1 MLISWDWL
9 SDYVK
14 LDKPI
19 DEVVTRW
26 AMSGLNHEST
36 QMVEGVPV
44 IDLEVTSNRADCL
57 GHIGVAR
64 EAAVL
69 HELPLVIPQ
78 PQPPTVAQDVA
89 SLLTVENQFREGCPR
104 YTARVIRGVK
114 VGPSPEWLAKRLRAI
129 GINPINNV
137 VDATNYVMMECGQPL
152 HAFDLS
158 RIRGN
163 KIVIRPGQVQESF
176 VAIDHRAYTL
186 DPQMIVIADS
196 ERAVA
201 LGGVMGG
208 LDSEVSPETRDV
220 MIEAA
225 SFVPMAIRR
234 TARKLKL
241 HSPSSHRF
249 ERRIDPDQL
258 DWASRRCCELILQMA
273 GGELLAGCI
282 ESVAEAPD
290 GAAPI
295 PGTVSLDAVNVETNR
310 CTEVTLRRSQIVRVL
325 GIEIPWDKSQSI
337 LERLGCGV
345 SGTGVDGEC
354 RVVPP
359 SFRQDLS
366 REVDL
371 IEEVARIY
379 GYEQIPEDAMVP
391 MVASSK
397 RPKDIVMTTV
407 RGIAC
412 AAGFDETLNP
422 SLIGK
427 SATDR
432 ISPWSSENALATMM
446 PLLEGASS
454 LRRSL
459 LPSLIAA
466 RLHNQSQSNRDVR
479 LFETASIYLPQGAGL
494 PIEQLVL
501 GLIAESDIRLV
512 RGVFE
517 EILERTCGLTLEGAT
532 GCGWN
537 QSLVDWDFLDTGS
550 GVCWMLGDAMLAWVG
565 ALSKSLAQSIK
576 LEGAVAIG
584 ELNLSLLLERARL
597 VPQVRS
603 VVPYPAIVRDLN
615 FVVDES
621 VQWQSMREVI
631 AAAAGDLCVAL
642 DFREIYRDAKR
653 DGVGKKRMLLALT
666 LQSRTDTLRSEQADQ
681 VIERVLDTC
690 RDRLAAELLAS

>member
-36 QMVEGVPV
+36 EMVEGVPV

-64 EAAVL
+64 EASVL
-69 HELPLVIPQ
+69 HELPFVIPQ
-78 PQPPTVAQDVA
+78 PQPKTVAQHV
-89 SLLTVENQFREGCPR
+89 SSVLTVENQFRDGCPR

-114 VGPSPEWLAKRLRAI
+114 IGPSPEWLAKRLRAI
-129 GINPINNV
+129 GIKPINNV

-152 HAFDLS
+152 HAFDLA

-163 KIVIRPGQVQESF
+163 KIVIRPGQVQEAF
-176 VAIDHRAYTL
+176 VAIDHRTYTL
-186 DPQMIVIADS
+186 DPQMVVIADG

-208 LDSEVSPETRDV
+208 VDSEVSPDTRDV
-220 MIEAA
+220 LIEAA

-249 ERRIDPDQL
+249 ERRIDPEQL

-282 ESVAEAPD
+282 ESVAETSGGDASTSVP
-290 GAAPI
+290 A
-295 PGTVSLDAVNVETNR
+295 GTETTR
-310 CTEVTLRRSQIVRVL
+310 CTEVTLRRSQIARVL

-345 SGTGVDGEC
+345 RGAGVDGVC
-354 RVVPP
+354 LVVPP

-366 REVDL
+366 READL

-397 RPKDIVMTTV
+397 RPKDIVMATV

-427 SATDR
+427 SAADR

-446 PLLEGASS
+446 PLLEGASM

-479 LFETASIYLPQGAGL
+479 LFETATIYLPQGTGL
-494 PIEQLVL
+494 PREQLVL
-501 GLIAESDIRLV
+501 GLIAESDIRIV

-517 EILERTCGLTLEGAT
+517 EILDRTCGLRLEGST
-532 GCGWN
+532 GSGWS
-537 QSLVDWDFLDTGS
+537 QTLVDWEFLDGGS
-550 GVCWMLGDAMLAWVG
+550 GVCWMLGNTMLGWVG
-565 ALSKSLAQSIK
+565 ALSKTMAQSIK

-597 VPQVRS
+597 VPQLRD

-681 VIERVLDTC
+681 VIERVLGAC
-690 RDRLAAELLAS
+690 RDRLAAELLAT